1 MAQRHRRAR
10 RDRCHQHIQ
19 WTRQQWSRV
28 LFSSESRFNLHFNDG
43 RTRVYRRQGER
54 FSDAT
59 VSEYDRFGGG
69 LVVVWAGVRVNQR
82 TQLCIVDGNPNAQ
95 RSVDD
100 ILQPVVV
107 PFHGRMNQGTVL
119 QDNALPHRG
128 RVVNEF
134 VRQFNIRRLDWPV
147 NSPYLNPIE
156 HIWDELG
163 RRVYRHNPPQTLVQL
178 RQRLIQEWNN
188 IHKKQSEDVFRACV
202 SVVKLV

>member
-1 MAQRHRRAR
+1 M
-10 RDRCHQHIQ
+10 
-19 WTRQQWSRV
+19 
-28 LFSSESRFNLHFNDG
+28 
-43 RTRVYRRQGER
+43 YRRQEER

-69 LVVVWAGVRVNQR
+69 LVVVWAGVTMTRR
-82 TQLCIVDGNPNAQ
+82 TPLCIVDGNRNAQ
-95 RSVDD
+95 WSVDD

-107 PFHGRMNQGTVL
+107 LFHGRINQGAVL
-119 QDNALPHRG
+119 HDDNAQPHHG
-128 RVVNEF
+128 RFVNEF
-134 VRQFNIRRLDWPV
+134 VRKFNIRRLDWPA

-156 HIWDELG
+156 YIWNELG

-178 RQRLIQEWNN
+178 RQRLIQEWSN